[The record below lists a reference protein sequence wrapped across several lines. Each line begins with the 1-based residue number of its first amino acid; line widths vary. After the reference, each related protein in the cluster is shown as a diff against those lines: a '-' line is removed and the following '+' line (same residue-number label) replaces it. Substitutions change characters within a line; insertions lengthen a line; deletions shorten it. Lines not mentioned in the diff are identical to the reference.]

1 MEDDGLI
8 RLAVPVSEDDHIR
21 GPVDAPVTL
30 VEYGDFECPF
40 CGQAYPILKE
50 LEARYPRDLRVVF
63 RHFPLEQH
71 PHAEKAAEASE
82 FAADAGR
89 FWPMHDRLYEHQDQL
104 DVRHLP
110 EHARALGVDPQA
122 LAIALRDQTYRPI
135 VEEMKEGGEES
146 GIPGTPALF
155 LNGVLFE
162 DEVSLAGLAQAIDW
176 LLEHGQIN

>member
-1 MEDDGLI
+1 MEDDELI
-8 RLAVPVSEDDHIR
+8 RLAVPVNEDDHIR
-21 GPVDAPVTL
+21 GPADAPVTL

-40 CGQAYPILKE
+40 CGLAYPVLKE
-50 LEARYPRDLRVVF
+50 LEARYPRDLRLVF

-89 FWPMHDRLYEHQDQL
+89 FWPMHDRLFEHQDQL
-104 DVRHLP
+104 DVPHL
-110 EHARALGVDPQA
+110 EAHARALGLDPYA
-122 LAIALRDQTYRPI
+122 LEIALREGTYRPI

-162 DEVSLAGLAQAIDW
+162 EEVTVGNLVHAVDW
-176 LLEHGQIN
+176 LLEHGLVN